1 MIISNTFNGIHSVG
15 KSRFLSGHVGYNL
28 EMMGNVWVR
37 KGLKY
42 HGYVPENGRKDEDTD
57 EEVPGDEAELVVVV
71 WLGQRRLSD
80 LGEGQGGP
88 VEAVTVLRG
97 QRRIPL

>member
-1 MIISNTFNGIHSVG
+1 MIV
-15 KSRFLSGHVGYNL
+15 
-28 EMMGNVWVR
+28 NVLVR
-37 KGLKY
+37 KGLKLKY

-71 WLGQRRLSD
+71 RLGQRRLSD

-97 QRRIPL
+97 QRRITL